1 MAIIG
6 LAAYAAKLK
15 GLPLTAA
22 NIRDE
27 LRNVANPPGEVIKPG
42 EFQKGFDLLKAGKK
56 INYEGAAGSVDFDQN
71 GDVGAQ
77 YGKWTVKAGKI
88 EDYKK

>member
-1 MAIIG
+1 MS
-6 LAAYAAKLK
+6 AADIRKALIDASK
-15 GLPLTAA
+15 G
-22 NIRDE
+22 
-27 LRNVANPPGEVIKPG
+27 
-42 EFQKGFDLLKAGKK
+42 
-56 INYEGAAGSVDFDQN
+56 YMGATGDKTFDQN